1 MHGQC
6 QSRHVLASTC
16 RACHAAS
23 KDSTTCAKQPT
34 QVPCQRRFAIR
45 WHANCLQLPSFW
57 ILIGTQIAG
66 YFFHSGF

>member
-34 QVPCQRRFAIR
+34 QVPCQVWFAIR
-45 WHANCLQLPSFW
+45 WHANCLRN
-57 ILIGTQIAG
+57 
-66 YFFHSGF
+66 